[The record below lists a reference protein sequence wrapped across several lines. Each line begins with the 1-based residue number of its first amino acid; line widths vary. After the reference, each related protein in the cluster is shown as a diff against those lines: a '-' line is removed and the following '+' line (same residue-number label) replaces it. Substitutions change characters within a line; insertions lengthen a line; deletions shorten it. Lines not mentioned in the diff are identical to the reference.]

1 LGAAL
6 VDPLTGQSHPRPVK
20 GQSYD
25 GPEFYL
31 QGHREL
37 MLDLFKDNLNLIRI
51 LDQCLDGGRK
61 QGPETMELLQGS
73 AQLRFVTC
81 QGRCWFDRFR
91 IEREQA

>member
-1 LGAAL
+1 
-6 VDPLTGQSHPRPVK
+6 
-20 GQSYD
+20 
-25 GPEFYL
+25 
-31 QGHREL
+31 